1 MVQVGGSVHWIDYWA
16 DRGGGWKMGKTEA
29 LKRNLRLD
37 RETAEE
43 REVLEKTRWQQMCPI

>member
-16 DRGGGWKMGKTEA
+16 DRGGWKMGKTEA

>member
-1 MVQVGGSVHWIDYWA
+1 
-16 DRGGGWKMGKTEA
+16 MGKIEA